1 MIKYRKSKYK
11 KEKTYKS
18 KRIKHGKY
26 SMIDKPLFGTTILL
40 LTIGLIMSY
49 SLSSYIVIQNGY
61 VQSHFFIRQLIA
73 VTIGIFIMIG
83 LSKLDPDRWFKPIGI
98 VLFLFFLFILLIMP
112 ILPETLVYSVGG
124 AKRWINLGSISIT
137 PVEFYKIGFIMF
149 ISWSLVR
156 TRLPKGK
163 IPLAQEIK
171 VFIPYVAI
179 LIVSTLLIAVFQ
191 KDLGQT
197 VVISATLIVLFILV
211 GSSFRFFSILFG
223 IGLTAFILLI
233 ITQPHRLKRI
243 QEWFLSFDNEA
254 NRLESYQ
261 ISNSLDAINHG
272 GFWGQGIGNGQYKL
286 GFLSEVH
293 TDFILAGMMEELGF
307 ISIFVVVFA
316 ILFIIFRIFK
326 IAATVENPVYYLFA
340 VGVAL
345 LIAFSFL
352 INSFGISGIT
362 PIKGI
367 AVPFLSYGGSQ
378 IIASCLSI
386 GLVLMISKK
395 VIKPETLYEEKKK

>member
-1 MIKYRKSKYK
+1 
-11 KEKTYKS
+11 
-18 KRIKHGKY
+18 
-26 SMIDKPLFGTTILL
+26 MIDKALFSTTILL
-40 LTIGLIMSY
+40 LLIGLIMSY

-61 VQSHFFIRQLIA
+61 TQSHFFIRQLIA
-73 VTIGIFIMIG
+73 VTIGISLMIG
-83 LSKLDPDRWFKPIGI
+83 LSKLDPDKWFKPIGI
-98 VLFLFFLFILLIMP
+98 VLFFSFLFILLLMP
-112 ILPETLVYSVGG
+112 LLPESLVYSVGG

-171 VFIPYVAI
+171 VFIPYLGI
-179 LIVSTLLIAVFQ
+179 LIISTLLIAVFQ

-223 IGLTAFILLI
+223 LGLTGFILLI

-272 GFWGQGIGNGQYKL
+272 GFWGQGLGNGQYKL

-293 TDFILAGMMEELGF
+293 TDFVLSGMMEELGF

-316 ILFIIFRIFK
+316 FLFIIFRIFK

-395 VIKPETLYEEKKK
+395 AIKPEALYEERKK

>member
-1 MIKYRKSKYK
+1 
-11 KEKTYKS
+11 
-18 KRIKHGKY
+18 
-26 SMIDKPLFGTTILL
+26 MIDKPLFATTILL
-40 LTIGLIMSY
+40 LLIGLVMSY

-61 VQSHFFIRQLIA
+61 AQSHFFIRQLIA
-73 VTIGIFIMIG
+73 VSIGVFIMIW
-83 LSKLDPDRWFKPIGI
+83 LSKLDPDRWFRPIGI
-98 VLFLFFLFILLIMP
+98 VLFLFFLFILLSMP
-112 ILPETLVYSVGG
+112 FLPETLVYSVGG

-179 LIVSTLLIAVFQ
+179 LIISTLLIAVFQ

-223 IGLTAFILLI
+223 IGLTGFILLI

-293 TDFILAGMMEELGF
+293 TDFVLAGMMEELGF
-307 ISIFVVVFA
+307 VSIFVVVFA
-316 ILFIIFRIFK
+316 FLFIIFRIFK

-345 LIAFSFL
+345 LITFSFI

-367 AVPFLSYGGSQ
+367 AVPFISYGGSQ

-395 VIKPETLYEEKKK
+395 VIKPETLYEERKK